1 MQVLFCLR
9 GGEWSLMD
17 GSNDLYHCSIK
28 AVRQETKTLFAWLF
42 CFEFLPQW
50 LVQVFNDFIQPNDF
64 FLGKGLQKEVPY
76 MVLLLCSILNTH
88 KFGDGQIVHFLIR
101 ENMKISRTSD
111 ISPSKLGKLKTLSR
125 VFYLVFKMDLCHCSK
140 HILQHLILHLWFSH
154 SSIK

>member
-1 MQVLFCLR
+1 MLFCLG
-9 GGEWSLMD
+9 GGEWFLMD

-50 LVQVFNDFIQPNDF
+50 LILFFNDFIQPNDF

-111 ISPSKLGKLKTLSR
+111 YYSFKIGETEDSKPSFLFGLKNGSVSL
-125 VFYLVFKMDLCHCSK
+125 
-140 HILQHLILHLWFSH
+140 
-154 SSIK
+154 